1 VNYVREIKIGNKYR
15 HFKGHLYEVIDIVYS
30 ADSIGEDLKKVV
42 IYQDLN
48 NKDMKWAR
56 DYDEF
61 NSLVDKYKYPNVLQK
76 YRFEEIDG

>member
-1 VNYVREIKIGNKYR
+1 MREIKIGNKYR
-15 HFKGHLYEVIDIVYS
+15 HFKGHIYEVIDIVYN
-30 ADSIGEDLKKVV
+30 ADSIGNDLKKVV

-48 NKDMKWAR
+48 NMDMKWAR

-61 NSLVDKYKYPNVLQK
+61 NSLVDRNKYPDVIQK